1 MKSLLAAAA
10 VAALIAASACAPV
23 VEGGPPMD
31 LPPGLQETAQVG
43 SITVSTGWLNAG
55 EDFSDTFSEEVHEEL
70 SRCMYGTAP
79 IDVRIHVDRLER
91 AGRLEMLFRGEGI
104 HTLEGTVEFV
114 DPSHGGRVVGRFP
127 ISVATTA
134 GGRIA
139 GLLGDRQMMA
149 SEEFG
154 RSVCEQAFG
163 RNPRERG
170 PHNATEG

>member
-1 MKSLLAAAA
+1 MKSVFVAAAAA
-10 VAALIAASACAPV
+10 VLLSAVACAPV
-23 VEGGPPMD
+23 IEGGPPMD

-43 SITVSTGWLNAG
+43 SITMSSAWLDAE
-55 EDFSDTFSEEVHEEL
+55 EDFSDTFSEEVREEL
-70 SRCMYGTAP
+70 GRCMHGTAP
-79 IDVRIHVDRLER
+79 IDVRIHVERLER
-91 AGRLEMLFRGEGI
+91 ASRAGALLNGEGM

-114 DPSHGGRVVGRFP
+114 DPGRNNLVVGRFP

-134 GGRIA
+134 GGRFA
-139 GLLGDRQMMA
+139 GLFGDRQMMV

-154 RSVCEQAFG
+154 RSLCEQAFG

>member
-1 MKSLLAAAA
+1 MKSIFAVAA
-10 VAALIAASACAPV
+10 VAALIATAACAPV
-23 VEGGPPMD
+23 IQGGPTME

-43 SITVSTGWLNAG
+43 SITMSSGWLDAG
-55 EDFSDTFSEEVHEEL
+55 EDFSETFSEEVREEL
-70 SRCMYGTAP
+70 GRCMYGTAP
-79 IDVRIHVDRLER
+79 IDVRIHVERLER
-91 AGRLEMLFRGEGI
+91 ASRAEAVLTGEGM

-114 DPSHGGRVVGRFP
+114 DPGRDNLVVGRFP

-134 GGRIA
+134 GGRLA
-139 GLLGDRQMMA
+139 GLLGDRQMMV

-170 PHNATEG
+170 PHNATSG

>member
-10 VAALIAASACAPV
+10 VAALIATSACAPV
-23 VEGGPPMD
+23 IQGGPPMD
-31 LPPGLQETAQVG
+31 LPPGLQETAQIG
-43 SITVSTGWLNAG
+43 SITVSTGWLNAE
-55 EDFSDTFSEEVHEEL
+55 EDFSDTFSEEVREEL
-70 SRCMYGTAP
+70 GRCMYGTAP

-91 AGRLEMLFRGEGI
+91 AGRLDMLLNGQGM

-114 DPSHGGRVVGRFP
+114 DPSRDNLVVGRFP
-127 ISVATTA
+127 MSVATTA

-139 GLLGDRQMMA
+139 GLLGDRQMMV